1 MKALW
6 WVAIALALRSLLG
19 SSRGSSRDQ
28 DHHENGGRRYDS
40 RRQRE
45 RTRSSERYEYDGD
58 AGDFERLSGL
68 GETLLDLFGTETK
81 SKSKS
86 KVRGERRSGSGS
98 GGGQGGRRRRGSF
111 AY

>member
-19 SSRGSSRDQ
+19 SSGGSSRDQ
-28 DHHENGGRRYDS
+28 DRHESRGRRYDS
-40 RRQRE
+40 GRRRE

-58 AGDFERLSGL
+58 ARDFERLSGL
-68 GETLLDLFGTETK
+68 GETLLDLLGTETK

-86 KVRGERRSGSGS
+86 NGRRERRKGSRS
-98 GGGQGGRRRRGSF
+98 GGGQGGRRRDSF
-111 AY
+111 TY

>member
-6 WVAIALALRSLLG
+6 WVAIAFALRSLLG
-19 SSRGSSRDQ
+19 SSRSSSRDQ
-28 DHHENGGRRYDS
+28 NRHESRGRRYDS
-40 RRQRE
+40 RRRRE

-81 SKSKS
+81 SKKRVE
-86 KVRGERRSGSGS
+86 KRRGSRS
-98 GGGQGGRRRRGSF
+98 GGGHGGRRRRGSF
-111 AY
+111 VY

>member
-6 WVAIALALRSLLG
+6 WVAIALALRSLFG
-19 SSRGSSRDQ
+19 SSHGSSRDQ
-28 DHHENGGRRYDS
+28 DRPANRGRRYDS
-40 RRQRE
+40 RRRRE

-68 GETLLDLFGTETK
+68 GETLLDLLGTETK
-81 SKSKS
+81 SKK
-86 KVRGERRSGSGS
+86 RTERRRGSGS
-98 GGGQGGRRRRGSF
+98 RRQGGRRRRGSF